1 MHYKN
6 DEGQI
11 ILALQAL
18 EKDPT
23 LSLRATT
30 EIYAVHYTKLSRR
43 RRGQQLRRD
52 IPANSR
58 KLTDLEESIII

>member
-1 MHYKN
+1 MYHKN

-23 LSLRATT
+23 LSLRAVA

-43 RRGQQLRRD
+43 QRG
-52 IPANSR
+52 
-58 KLTDLEESIII
+58 